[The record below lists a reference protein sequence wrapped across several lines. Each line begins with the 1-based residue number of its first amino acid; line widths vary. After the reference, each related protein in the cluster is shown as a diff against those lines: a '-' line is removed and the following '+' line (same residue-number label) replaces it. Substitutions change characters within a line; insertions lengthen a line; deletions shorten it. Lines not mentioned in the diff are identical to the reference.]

1 MGRTLW
7 CSGTRSP
14 VSPDG
19 VVVLEI
25 AFGDVSSGLAAG
37 FESHLLVLAEVAV
50 RFELVPHEP
59 EVVRIVD
66 RSSGTVEVHDADET
80 E

>member
-1 MGRTLW
+1 MGRILW

-14 VSPDG
+14 VSPSG

-25 AFGDVSSGLAAG
+25 AFGDASSGLAAG
-37 FESHLLVLAEVAV
+37 VESRLLVLAEVAV
-50 RFELVPHEP
+50 QFELVPHEL
-59 EVVRIVD
+59 EVVRVEG
-66 RSSGTVEVHDADET
+66 RFGGTVEVHDAGET